1 MTILS
6 QIIETKRAEVAARRA
21 QLPEG
26 ELQARLPDLPPT
38 RGFLRALRHTPNPIA
53 LIAEVKRASP
63 SKGVIRAEFDP
74 VAIAQ
79 RYHEARADALS
90 VLTDEPY
97 FGGRIEYLAQIRSQ
111 VPLPLLRKDFI
122 IDPYQIYES
131 RIMGAD
137 AILLIVAAVESAVA
151 LREWRELAES
161 LGLDVL
167 VEVHTEAELE
177 RALQSGAQLIGINN
191 RDLRTFHTT
200 LQTTFE
206 LLPRVPD
213 GVLLV
218 SESGIETAEQVRAL
232 YRAGVKA
239 ILVGETLMRV
249 DDPLPLIRAWMDA
262 CQAADSTT

>member
-6 QIIETKRAEVAARRA
+6 RIIESKRAEVAVRRGQLSERELRA
-21 QLPEG
+21 QLV
-26 ELQARLPDLPPT
+26 DLAPT
-38 RGFLRALRHTPNPIA
+38 RGFRHALRHTSNPIA

-63 SKGVIRAEFDP
+63 SKGVIRPAFDP
-74 VAIAQ
+74 IEIAW
-79 RYHEARADALS
+79 RYYQAGADALS

-97 FGGRIEYLAQIRSQ
+97 FGGRLEYLTLIRSQ

-122 IDPYQIYES
+122 VDPYQIYES
-131 RIMGAD
+131 RVMGAD
-137 AILLIVAAVESAVA
+137 AILLIVAAIESDTA

-177 RALQSGAQLIGINN
+177 RALTMGATLIGINN
-191 RDLRTFHTT
+191 RNLHTFETS
-200 LQTTFE
+200 LQTTFD
-206 LLPRVPD
+206 LLPRIPSE
-213 GVLLV
+213 VLLV

-232 YRAGVKA
+232 QQAGVKA
-239 ILVGETLMRV
+239 ILVGETLMRA

-262 CQAADSTT
+262 CR